1 MADGID
7 PTAGAP
13 APIEPVAATPIAP
26 APAPVA
32 EVSALA
38 PAELIAP
45 APEVAPVVEP
55 APEVPAEPAPAEL
68 TPIEVAPEPAAE
80 GEKPAEE
87 VKPEPPPA
95 PVYADFKLPEG
106 VSVTPEQI
114 APFTDILGKHG
125 ISQEVGQELMDL
137 HANALKQA
145 AEATTQGQ
153 FDTFEQTRRT
163 WREDFFKS
171 AGNRS
176 DTIANDAKQAIK
188 DLVPDTAKR
197 TELYE
202 VLKFTGAG
210 DHKAVINLLAAAGR
224 KLRERA
230 APPQGVRMSGQSKS
244 AADRRYDS
252 APKR

>member
-1 MADGID
+1 MADGTD

-13 APIEPVAATPIAP
+13 APIEPVAAAPIAPVAAPVAEAPAPAEPIAP
-26 APAPVA
+26 APEA
-32 EVSALA
+32 
-38 PAELIAP
+38 
-45 APEVAPVVEP
+45 APVVEP

-68 TPIEVAPEPAAE
+68 TPIEVAPEAP
-80 GEKPAEE
+80 PAEE
-87 VKPEPPPA
+87 TKPEAPA
-95 PVYADFKLPEG
+95 APIYTEFKLPEG
-106 VSVTPEQI
+106 FKAAPEQI
-114 APFTDILGKHG
+114 GAFTEVLGKY
-125 ISQEVGQELMDL
+125 SLPQEAGQELMDL
-137 HANALKQA
+137 HTNALKSA

-176 DTIANDAKQAIK
+176 DTVANDAKQAIK

-197 TELYE
+197 NELYE

-224 KLRERA
+224 KLRERS
-230 APPQGVRMSGQSKS
+230 APPQGVPMRGQSQS
-244 AADRRYDS
+244 AAERRYGA